1 MNTIPLSSLA
11 PAIRDRLESLAVEW
25 LGINPWGVTALFGST
40 GASWWVGEPRV
51 KVLPL
56 HLGAGFDLG
65 VRLYAELE
73 HISVADA
80 HANLRD
86 DPMRIGVETPA
97 DRQPEA
103 RLRVILLDLGRE

>member
-1 MNTIPLSSLA
+1 MNTIPLSDLA
-11 PAIRDRLESLAVEW
+11 PTTRARLEALAVEW
-25 LGINPWGVTALFGST
+25 LGINPWGDRTPPWRDCGDPAGRGNPPL
-40 GASWWVGEPRV
+40 
-51 KVLPL
+51 LPL
-56 HLGAGFDLG
+56 DFGAGFDLG

-103 RLRVILLDLGRE
+103 RLRVMLLDLGRN